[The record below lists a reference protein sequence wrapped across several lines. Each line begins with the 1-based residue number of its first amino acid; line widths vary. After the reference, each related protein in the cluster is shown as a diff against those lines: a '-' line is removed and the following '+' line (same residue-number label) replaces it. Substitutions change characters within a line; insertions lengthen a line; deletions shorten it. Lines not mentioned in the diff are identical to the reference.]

1 MTAPIRVLHVA
12 DIHIGMENYGKIDPS
27 TGLNS
32 RVMDFLHRFD
42 DVVDYTLAKDVDLFL
57 FAGDAYRNQNPN
69 PTYQRE
75 FAKRIKRL
83 SSNGVPV
90 ILLVGNHDLP
100 GVISRANTLDIFK
113 TLAVPHVIVGNKAKI
128 HRVHTKRGD
137 LLVATVPY
145 PVRSQLLR
153 KEEYKGLAI
162 SEIDRLITDKM
173 AMIIQGLADEAAKR
187 PAELPAILTGHF
199 SVSGAK
205 QGSEQSVMVGRDVVV
220 LKSIIADPTWDYV
233 AMGHIH
239 KFQDLNEGNQP
250 PVVYS
255 GSLERIDFGEEQEEK
270 GFVLAEVQPGV
281 TRYRFLPGYKRRA
294 RPFVTIRVDAR
305 AAGDPTLAILEAAEE
320 YDLRDAV
327 VRIFVQMRPEQQ
339 HLLHEAKILAAL
351 REASIVVAINR
362 VFPPPKVRLA
372 GGFREGKDPM
382 ALLDYYFRRQ
392 DLPDEKRERLLE
404 HAQKLYEDVFGN

>member
-1 MTAPIRVLHVA
+1 MTKPIRVLHVA

-32 RVMDFLHRFD
+32 RVMDFLHRLD
-42 DVVDYTLAKDVDLFL
+42 DLVDYALSKDVDFFL

-75 FAKRIKRL
+75 FAKRIKNL
-83 SSNGVPV
+83 SNHDIPV
-90 ILLVGNHDLP
+90 LLLVGNHDLP
-100 GVISRANTLDIFK
+100 GVVSRANTLDIFK
-113 TLAVPHVIVGNKAKI
+113 TLAVPHVIVGNRAKV

-162 SEIDRLITDKM
+162 SEIDKLITDKM
-173 AMIIQGLADEAAKR
+173 AKVIQGLANEAADR
-187 PAELPAILTGHF
+187 PDDLPAILTGHF
-199 SVSGAK
+199 SVSGAQ
-205 QGSEQSVMVGRDVVV
+205 QGSEQSVMIGRDVVV
-220 LKSIIADPTWDYV
+220 LKSVVADPTWDYV
-233 AMGHIH
+233 ALGHIH
-239 KFQDLNEGNQP
+239 KFQDLNEGHQP

-255 GSLERIDFGEEQEEK
+255 GSLERIDFGEEREEK
-270 GFVLAEVQPGV
+270 GFVLAEVQPGS

-305 AAGDPTLAILEAAEE
+305 DIDDPTAAVLTAAEG
-320 YDLRDAV
+320 YDLHDAV

-339 HLLHEAKILAAL
+339 PLLHEGKVFAAL
-351 REASIVVAINR
+351 PETSNLVAINR

-372 GGFREGKDPM
+372 GSVGESKDPM
-382 ALLDYYFRRQ
+382 TLLDYYFRQQ
-392 DLPDEKRERLLE
+392 DLPEAKREQLMK
-404 HAQKLYEDVFGN
+404 HAQKLYEDVFGG